1 MSDANKA
8 LTRQFLQRISAGDL
22 AAVDELHILDPSS
35 HTSGAPGASGE
46 TCIRENG

>member
-22 AAVDELHILDPSS
+22 SAVDELVSDHYVERAVARPRV
-35 HTSGAPGASGE
+35 G
-46 TCIRENG
+46 